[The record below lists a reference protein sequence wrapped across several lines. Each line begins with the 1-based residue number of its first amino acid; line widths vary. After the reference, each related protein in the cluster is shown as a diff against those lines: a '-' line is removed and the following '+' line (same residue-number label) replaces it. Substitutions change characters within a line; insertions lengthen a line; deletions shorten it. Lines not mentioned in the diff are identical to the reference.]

1 MLGKN
6 NTFTKIKKIDIL
18 EWIGMIWYDDKLIS
32 KNMIYNSFK
41 ICGLSNETDGSE
53 DNLIKIGDF
62 LK

>member
-1 MLGKN
+1 
-6 NTFTKIKKIDIL
+6 
-18 EWIGMIWYDDKLIS
+18 MIWYNDKLIT
-32 KNMIYNSFK
+32 KNMNYNSFK